1 MFDSFDTRWW
11 HRPNCELRL
20 CNDGTFVSTQPYS
33 NHQRRIDA
41 QTSQVRR
48 ALELAMRSRSLTLA
62 NSCNRRQLSI
72 RRHHRIMRLIA
83 LHFAMDCVRLAA
95 PIGPWCL
102 QGPPDLYSVPR
113 TAVLEVTA
121 SLPARSADILRAG
134 QRACDSTAS
143 YPGALTNHESQRSA
157 SQLGPE
163 VKITIARYGL
173 SVLVDADDHRRESP
187 LPSRRFSG
195 SSRCRCRRRETGCRA
210 GEK

>member
-1 MFDSFDTRWW
+1 
-11 HRPNCELRL
+11 
-20 CNDGTFVSTQPYS
+20 
-33 NHQRRIDA
+33 
-41 QTSQVRR
+41 
-48 ALELAMRSRSLTLA
+48 MRSRSLTLA

-95 PIGPWCL
+95 PIGHWCL

-157 SQLGPE
+157 AQVGPE
-163 VKITIARYGL
+163 VKITIARHGL
-173 SVLVDADDHRRESP
+173 SVLVDAYDHRRESP

-195 SSRCRCRRRETGCRA
+195 SHDVATAGGNRLQGRREVTGCRQLLPSQRPRSSA
-210 GEK
+210 SGNISMPPSIGRQHQLIGRRVPDIWI